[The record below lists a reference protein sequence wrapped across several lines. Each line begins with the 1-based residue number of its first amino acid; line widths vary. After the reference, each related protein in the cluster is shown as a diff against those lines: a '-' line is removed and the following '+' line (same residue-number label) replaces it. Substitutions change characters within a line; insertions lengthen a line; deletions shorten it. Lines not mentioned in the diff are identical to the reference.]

1 MAPSSSYVSFYK
13 KREKNKRKCK
23 IVFLSHLSKTI
34 AWRLK
39 RERKKRWPFHLLV
52 VGTSFLSHVLMAFG
66 GRLHLPSFPK
76 VRRKI
81 PSWSSYTRNTGALK
95 RSRIL
100 IRKRR
105 KKRTKI
111 PETKWL
117 DEASFSDSCIP
128 GPLELAQ
135 LVMNTRRKRGEMETT
150 PIGRGDDAFLHSYHK
165 VAGRSLAS
173 FLRFHLHNR
182 KEYIAHL
189 VGCYVS
195 SLFQGLFFTCV
206 CVCVSFEFRSFE
218 SHSHADSP
226 FSCIFSQVFWWLCNL
241 VTQKSPA

>member
-1 MAPSSSYVSFYK
+1 
-13 KREKNKRKCK
+13 
-23 IVFLSHLSKTI
+23 
-34 AWRLK
+34 
-39 RERKKRWPFHLLV
+39 
-52 VGTSFLSHVLMAFG
+52 MAFG

-173 FLRFHLHNR
+173 FCVSHLHNR

-206 CVCVSFEFRSFE
+206 CVCVFWVSIVRKSFTRRFAILVHFLSSVLMIVQPGNAETSSLAVTNILAFSFCSIE
-218 SHSHADSP
+218 
-226 FSCIFSQVFWWLCNL
+226 IFKK
-241 VTQKSPA
+241 T